1 MSPVVHREFSVT
13 SIDLPHARTLAFHC
27 ARAQAVTT
35 LLAAAVGLAA
45 GGPRAAASAIAG
57 GGASTL
63 ASVVMALLAFGRL
76 SGAGAER
83 MLLAFYLGEI
93 AKITVV
99 IVVLI
104 LALLFMKVNA
114 AAMIAAFGATFL
126 VYWVVLARALWFGR
140 TARPPDARGSVGG
153 APREMV

>member
-1 MSPVVHREFSVT
+1 MN
-13 SIDLPHARTLAFHC
+13 SIDLPHARVLAFRC
-27 ARAQAVTT
+27 VRAQAVTT
-35 LLAAAVGLAA
+35 LLVAAVCLAVA
-45 GGPRAAASAIAG
+45 GPRAAASAMVG

-76 SGAGAER
+76 SGSGAER

-99 IVVLI
+99 IVVLV
-104 LALLFMKVNA
+104 LALLLMKVNA
-114 AAMIAAFGATFL
+114 AAMISAYVATFL

-140 TARPPDARGSVGG
+140 TAPLPDAKGSVGST
-153 APREMV
+153 PREMVR

>member
-1 MSPVVHREFSVT
+1 MN
-13 SIDLPHARTLAFHC
+13 SIDLPHARALAFSC
-27 ARAQAVTT
+27 ARAQAVVT
-35 LLAAAVGLAA
+35 LLVAAVSLAVA
-45 GGPRAAASAIAG
+45 GPRAAVSAIVG

-93 AKITVV
+93 AKIAVV
-99 IVVLI
+99 ILVLV
-104 LALLFMKVNA
+104 LALLFMRVNA
-114 AAMIAAFGATFL
+114 AAMIAAYVATFL
-126 VYWVVLARALWFGR
+126 VYWVVLARVLWFKR
-140 TARPPDARGSVGG
+140 TAPPPDTSGSIGG

>member
-1 MSPVVHREFSVT
+1 MI
-13 SIDLPHARTLAFHC
+13 SIELPHARRLAFIC

-35 LLAAAVGLAA
+35 LLVAAVSLAAA
-45 GGPRAAASAIAG
+45 GPRAAVSAVVG

-63 ASVVMALLAFGRL
+63 ASVAMALLAFGRL
-76 SGAGAER
+76 AGSGAER

-99 IVVLI
+99 IVVLVA
-104 LALLFMKVNA
+104 ALLFMKVNPA
-114 AAMIAAFGATFL
+114 ALISAYVATFL
-126 VYWVVLARALWFGR
+126 VYWVVLARALWSGR
-140 TARPPDARGSVGG
+140 AAPAPATKGPDGG

>member
-1 MSPVVHREFSVT
+1 VN
-13 SIDLPHARTLAFHC
+13 SIDLPHARVLAFRC
-27 ARAQAVTT
+27 VRAQAVTT
-35 LLAAAVGLAA
+35 LLVAAVSLAVA
-45 GGPRAAASAIAG
+45 GPRAAASAIVG

-76 SGAGAER
+76 SGSGAER

-99 IVVLI
+99 IVVLVV
-104 LALLFMKVNA
+104 ALLLMKVNA
-114 AAMIAAFGATFL
+114 AAMISAYVATFL

-140 TARPPDARGSVGG
+140 TAPLPDAKGSVGG
-153 APREMV
+153 TPREMVR

>member
-1 MSPVVHREFSVT
+1 VN
-13 SIDLPHARTLAFHC
+13 SIDLPHARVLAFRC
-27 ARAQAVTT
+27 VRAQAVTT
-35 LLAAAVGLAA
+35 LLVAVVAVALA
-45 GGPRAAASAIAG
+45 GPRAAASALVG

-76 SGAGAER
+76 SGSGAER

-99 IVVLI
+99 IVALVV
-104 LALLFMKVNA
+104 ALLLMKVNA
-114 AAMIAAFGATFL
+114 AAMISAYVATFL

-140 TARPPDARGSVGG
+140 TAPLPDAKGSVGST
-153 APREMV
+153 PREMVR

>member
-1 MSPVVHREFSVT
+1 MN
-13 SIDLPHARTLAFHC
+13 SIDLPHARVLAFRC

-35 LLAAAVGLAA
+35 LLVAAVALAVA
-45 GGPRAAASAIAG
+45 GPRAAASALVG

-76 SGAGAER
+76 SGSGAER

-99 IVVLI
+99 IVALVV
-104 LALLFMKVNA
+104 ALLLMKVNA
-114 AAMIAAFGATFL
+114 VAMISAYVATFL

-140 TARPPDARGSVGG
+140 TAPLPDAKGSVGST
-153 APREMV
+153 PREMVR